1 MVRQIAVCLGLL
13 LALGAGPAAA
23 AEKLNVYMNF
33 TIEGQHAPWFVAKAK
48 GYFSQAGLE
57 VNIQRGFGSAD
68 TVKKVLTG
76 VADIGFADPVPI
88 VMAVADGQ
96 PVKAIMGGYMKEPC
110 ALYSVAEHANI
121 KSPKEME
128 GRSIG
133 GPPGDICII
142 LLQAVMERAG
152 ADFSKVKVQNMDAPT
167 RIPMLA
173 GGRIDA
179 AGSFYEKEV
188 MFEKAIKGAGKRM
201 VTWRYDKFIEKY
213 SAMVVVG
220 DKMTK
225 EKPDVLRKFTL
236 ALLRGYQD
244 HLQDPD
250 AAAATIMQA
259 HPEFDKDY
267 IYSSARALVEI
278 VRDET
283 TRTKGLGMLDAG
295 KMRNTIE
302 VTAKYWKLPRK
313 PAPEEIFTNEF
324 IQWAHGQLKR

>member
-1 MVRQIAVCLGLL
+1 MLRGIAVCTTLL
-13 LALGAGPAAA
+13 MVLLAGPASA
-23 AEKLNVYMNF
+23 AEKLNIFMNF

-48 GYFSQAGLE
+48 GYFSEAGLD
-57 VNIQRGFGSAD
+57 VNIQRGFGSVD

-76 VADIGFADPVPI
+76 VADIGFADPIPI
-88 VMAVADGQ
+88 IQAVAEGQ
-96 PVKAIMGGYMKEPC
+96 PVKAIMGGYVKEPC
-110 ALYSVAEHANI
+110 ALYSVAEYANI

-128 GRSIG
+128 GRTIG
-133 GPPGDICII
+133 GPPGDICIV

-173 GGRIDA
+173 AGRIDA

-188 MFEKAIKGAGKRM
+188 MFEKAIAGTGKKM
-201 VTWRYDKFIEKY
+201 VTWRYDQFIDKY
-213 SAMVVVG
+213 SVMVVVG
-220 DKMTK
+220 DKMIK
-225 EKPDVLRKFTL
+225 EKPDLLRKFTL

-244 HLQDPD
+244 HLKDPA

-267 IYSSARALVEI
+267 ITSSARALLDI
-278 VRDET
+278 VWDDT
-283 TRTKGLGMLDAG
+283 TRAKGIGMLDAG

-302 VTAKYWKLPRK
+302 VTARYWKLPRK

-324 IQWAHGQLKR
+324 IQWAHAQLKK